1 MKKNP
6 LQDILDAIAN
16 RVVFKKELTDA
27 EINLI
32 AIKHMEVEGGLKEG
46 IVPFAREI
54 IEETRKNDR
63 S

>member
-1 MKKNP
+1 MKTNP
-6 LQDILDAIAN
+6 LQDILDVIAN
-16 RVVFKKELTDA
+16 KVVFKKELTDTD
-27 EINLI
+27 INLI

-46 IVPFAREI
+46 IVSFAREI